1 MGFLNIKFRSKLTIL
16 YLKLQLTINPN
27 AVKEGSKLTILYLK
41 LIPLSI
47 FTLKPSVL
55 NLQYFI

>member
-41 LIPLSI
+41 P
-47 FTLKPSVL
+47 TP
-55 NLQYFI
+55 